1 MKSLR
6 ELLEG
11 LPEVQVC
18 GTAQVCA
25 IQVDSRKVQPGDLF
39 VAIRGTKQD
48 GHQFVQEA
56 IQRGASAIL
65 VSDPSAIPP
74 SAPAYAIVSDT
85 REALWRIA
93 KRFYNDPSQQMLVI
107 GITGTNGK
115 TTTAHFLHR
124 ILMSAGY
131 STLMIGTL
139 GVFLN
144 DTPLDESI
152 ELTTPD
158 VVQLQALLAKA
169 VQMGARACVM
179 EVSSHALHQRRVDGI
194 AYDAGVFTN
203 LSQDHLDYHGTME
216 AYAEA
221 KLRLFTDLPAQSTK
235 PFRSIINLD
244 TEWSAWFT
252 ERCKGELWTYG
263 TSPQAH
269 IRARVPSTGL
279 LGSTTLPTA
288 HCPLPQ
294 LREGISFTVEW
305 EQGAFAV
312 RTHLSV
318 PYNLYN
324 ALAGVATAL
333 SLGIPIPAIQK
344 GIESLSA
351 VPGRFERVPLS
362 APYEV
367 VIDFAHTPDALRN
380 LLQSARQLNPQRLTV
395 VFGCG
400 GDRDPTKRPLMGAI
414 AVQLADRVIITSDN
428 PRTEDPLQIIQQIM
442 QGIPESE
449 RERVWIEPDRRR
461 AIWLALETAQ
471 QGELILLAGKGHEPY
486 QIIGTTKYPFS
497 DRQVVLDY
505 IGAKRA

>member
-6 ELLEG
+6 EILEG
-11 LPEVQVC
+11 LPEVQLF
-18 GTAQVCA
+18 GEAQVSA

-39 VAIRGTKQD
+39 VAIRGTQHD

-74 SAPAYAIVSDT
+74 SAPAYAVVNDT
-85 REALWRIA
+85 RKALWRIA

-144 DTPLDESI
+144 ETPLDEPI

-169 VQMGARACVM
+169 LQLGARACVM

-221 KLRLFTDLPAQSTK
+221 KLRLFTDLPAQSPK
-235 PFRSIINLD
+235 PFRSVINLD
-244 TEWSAWFT
+244 TEWGTWFS
-252 ERCKGELWTYG
+252 ERSQGALWTYG
-263 TSPQAH
+263 TSPH
-269 IRARVPSTGL
+269 ARVQAVLSRSGEQAI
-279 LGSTTLPTA
+279 GN
-288 HCPLPQ
+288 
-294 LREGISFTVEW
+294 GISFRVEW
-305 EQGAFAV
+305 EGGVFPV
-312 RTHLSV
+312 HTRLSA

-324 ALAGVATAL
+324 ALASSAVAL
-333 SLGIPIPAIQK
+333 SLHIPVPAIQN

-351 VPGRFERVPLS
+351 VPGRFERLPLTT
-362 APYEV
+362 PYEV

-380 LLQSARQLNPQRLTV
+380 LLQTARQLKPKRLTV

-400 GDRDPTKRPLMGAI
+400 GDRDPSKRPLMGAI

-449 RERVWIEPDRRR
+449 RERVWIEPDRRQ

-497 DRQVVLDY
+497 DHRVVLDY